1 MEPILPSRY
10 RILERYAGH
19 IPKLGKS
26 AGEELNW
33 AYRVEDSSTTNEFI
47 AMFCKPSY
55 YTIIDISIWTELK
68 KKYPNLTWYY
78 APNGYISRTVQK
90 DNTLPYTYLHQF
102 VMKYSGHGKGQN
114 SIDHIHGETELEKRL
129 DNRLENLRITTQAV
143 QNENRAQVS
152 RHSNARPLPAGITEL
167 PKFIVYY
174 KECYNKEQNLM
185 REFFTVEG
193 HPNLEGKRKAT
204 SKSNKVNIQ
213 TKLQEAKD
221 IISKLENKSTQP
233 VQPVEAILTK
243 PSDPPAESSH
253 DQNILVVKPESIP
266 TLHSTLYPT
275 QWKIS
280 NIYRALVTDT
290 TAAYLTYLKENN
302 PQPDLEAKLASLS
315 AAVKN
320 LAKEGGELLIKTFIE
335 DLRTARHNAHCYSKN
350 DALLLRE
357 DREHWNS
364 QSVLR
369 AFNANML
376 DKFKHDTE
384 AKTGESA
391 DDPIWS
397 KRWTTFVTSV
407 SNETDLTKK
416 KTLISNFLTAQRTKK
431 YRKLRATTIK
441 S

>member
-26 AGEELNW
+26 SGEELNW
-33 AYRVEDSSTTNEFI
+33 AYRVEDSSMKNEFI

-129 DNRLENLRITTQAV
+129 DNRLENLRITTQSV
-143 QNENRAQVS
+143 QNENRGKVS
-152 RHSNARPLPAGITEL
+152 RHSNARQLPAGITEL

-174 KECYNKEQNLM
+174 KECYNKEKNLM

-204 SKSNKVNIQ
+204 CKSNKVNIQ

-221 IISKLENKSTQP
+221 IISKLENKSIQP
-233 VQPVEAILTK
+233 VQERPTK
-243 PSDPPAESSH
+243 LSQPQADSIH
-253 DQNILVVKPESIP
+253 DQNILVVKPDP
-266 TLHSTLYPT
+266 TPNRESTLYPA

-280 NIYRALVTDT
+280 NIYRALVTNNT
-290 TAAYLTYLKENN
+290 KTYLAYLQENN
-302 PQPDLEAKLASLS
+302 SQPDLEEKLASLS
-315 AAVKN
+315 AAVKSS
-320 LAKEGGELLIKTFIE
+320 AKDGGELLIKTFIE

-357 DREHWNS
+357 DRDHWNS

-376 DKFKHDTE
+376 DKFKHHTE
-384 AKTGESA
+384 ANTGESA
-391 DDPIWS
+391 TDPIWS
-397 KRWTTFVTSV
+397 KRWTTFVESV
-407 SNETDLTKK
+407 SNETDVTKK
-416 KTLISNFLTAQRTKK
+416 KSLISNFLTAQRTKK
-431 YRKLRATTIK
+431 YRKSKIFTDH
-441 S
+441 